1 MKLYFCIILI
11 CFLVAVFV
19 SFMNTKRGGLG
30 VDILENLCCGVATAI
45 ACGFICFLFFAVGSI
60 VATEVAT
67 TTEEKYFEKPIYS
80 LQDNMATNSRFTI
93 GRGYIDSSLRY
104 YFLANTK
111 YGYKVECVNSDNA
124 YLVTDGESKIEFYN
138 SKFENKIIDY
148 LFDNLS
154 QKSTFY
160 VLHIPKDTIEI
171 NYNIDLQ

>member
-19 SFMNTKRGGLG
+19 SFMNAKRDGLE
-30 VDILENLCCGVATAI
+30 VDILENLCCGVAVAI
-45 ACGFICFLFFAVGSI
+45 CSGVLCFSFFAIGSM

-80 LQDNMATNSRFTI
+80 LQDNMATKSRFTI

-111 YGYKVECVNSDNA
+111 YGYKVESVNSENA
-124 YLVTDGESKIEFYN
+124 YLMADGENKIEFYN
-138 SKFENKIIDY
+138 LKFENKVVNY